1 VAVRKVLA
9 MNEIAEPVLEWVLTR
24 LTLPGHSRAI
34 LAAADGLR
42 QGSNPW
48 MLRMEDGRAVV
59 LRVGD
64 PGDPEQRNGFGVE
77 ARLLEIAEQHGVPSA
92 RLIAHD
98 PTGAEAGAL
107 ALLSTVVEGSSR
119 IPQEPTPELLAEYGR
134 ATAALRKV
142 PLGALDGMAHKTRPI
157 QVVDFA
163 GARRRQG
170 ASPLLVAAEEAA
182 ARRPVPAGDPGLV
195 HGDLWL
201 GNTLWAGGRL
211 SGFVDWDCA
220 GIGEPGVDV
229 GSIRLDA
236 ALMFGVEYA
245 EAVLAGYV
253 AAGGRG
259 PVGELAYWDVVA
271 ALSTPPTMAEFTP
284 VIQEQGRPDLDQRTL
299 LGRRDAFLQAALE
312 RLE

>member
-1 VAVRKVLA
+1 

-24 LTLPGHSRAI
+24 LTLPGHSRAT
-34 LAAADGLR
+34 LAGAAGLR
-42 QGSNPW
+42 EGSNPW
-48 MLRMEDGRAVV
+48 MLRLDDGRAVV

-64 PGDPEQRNGFGVE
+64 PENQEQREGFGVE

-119 IPQEPTPELLAEYGR
+119 VPEEPTPELLAEYGR
-134 ATAALRKV
+134 ATAALRGV

-157 QVVDFA
+157 QSVDFA

-170 ASPLLVAAEEAA
+170 ASDLLLAAEEAV
-182 ARRPVPAGDPGLV
+182 ARRPVPEGDPGLV

-201 GNTLWAGGRL
+201 GNTLWVGAGL

-220 GIGEPGVDV
+220 GIGEPGLDV
-229 GSIRLDA
+229 ASIRLDA
-236 ALMFGVEYA
+236 ALMFGEEYA
-245 EAVLAGYV
+245 EAVLAGYLT
-253 AAGGRG
+253 GSGRG
-259 PVGELAYWDVVA
+259 RVEDLAYWDVVA

-284 VIQEQGRPDLDQRTL
+284 VIQDQGRSDLDRPTL
-299 LGRRDAFLQAALE
+299 ERRRDAFLEAAME
-312 RLE
+312 RLA